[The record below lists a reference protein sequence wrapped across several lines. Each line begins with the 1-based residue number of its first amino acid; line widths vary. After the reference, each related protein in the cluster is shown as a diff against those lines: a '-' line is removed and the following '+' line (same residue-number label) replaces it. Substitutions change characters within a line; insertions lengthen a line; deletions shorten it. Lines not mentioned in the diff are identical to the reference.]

1 MIMILIPKIT
11 KFMPISFRL
20 HPLAAFIH
28 AAVLA
33 CSTTAVAAPE
43 DDLVPDAPVPT
54 VTVSAARDNGFVAQ
68 HAAASTKSDASLYD
82 TPQAISVLT
91 RAYLDA
97 RQVTSLNEAIQT
109 TAGVAS
115 GGYGRR
121 GWDDYTIR
129 GQRASESL
137 YVDGLKLGQSNYVA
151 QEVFGVDSIEVVK
164 GPASINFGQMQP
176 GGIVNMISKRPR
188 ARAFNEVGF
197 TVGNYGYRQASF
209 DVGRPLDAANG
220 KAAFRVA
227 GMLLNADD
235 ATDAVW
241 YKNRYLAPSLSLDLG
256 ARTDFTLLTA
266 FNQRQYLR
274 QQGIPVLASLLAA
287 PGKAVPRSLFTSDP
301 SVGPYNAIQRTIG
314 YALTHRFDSGWTLH
328 QNLRLLDLTL
338 DGALVNVTGAVQAN
352 GNIARNVLLQ
362 DIGERSAA
370 LDTYAARTYLVGATA
385 HTVMA
390 GVDLNRD
397 NARTT
402 SLRCAI
408 GALNVYAPV
417 YGKAYSACASQT
429 NEKNELSYVAV
440 YLRDQ
445 IRFNERWMLNLAA
458 RHDRASTTLRL
469 LTPGTAT
476 DQDSHATTGNVALRY
491 QATPHV
497 APYVSYATSFL
508 PVAGSDIAQN
518 PFKPE
523 QGKQAELGAKF
534 QTADQRFGATVAY
547 YTLRRTNVTVSDLN
561 NTGYSVQV
569 GEQRSQ
575 GFEAEVVANLRNGWD
590 LSAALSTVDART
602 TDDTTAANIGKRIQN
617 VPGRSSSLLANYQF
631 DGALAGLRA
640 GVGLRHE
647 SDKTSPAVIFAVPA
661 YTVADASLSYQGRG
675 YRVMANVKNVFG
687 KDYYAGVLSANM
699 IAVGDPRTIMVK
711 TVFDF

>member
-1 MIMILIPKIT
+1 MST
-11 KFMPISFRL
+11 SFRVR
-20 HPLAAFIH
+20 PLALFIH
-28 AAVLA
+28 FAIFASAAAAEPVPETVVEA
-33 CSTTAVAAPE
+33 AAETAT
-43 DDLVPDAPVPT
+43 PDFDAAPVPT
-54 VTVSAARDNGFVAQ
+54 VTVSAARDKGFIAD
-68 HAAASTKSDASLYD
+68 HAASSTKSDATLFA

-188 ARAFNEVGF
+188 AQAFGEAGVTLGS
-197 TVGNYGYRQASF
+197 YGYRQGSI
-209 DVGRPLDAANG
+209 DVGRPLGATG
-220 KAAFRVA
+220 KAALRVA
-227 GMLLNADD
+227 AMVSNADD
-235 ATDAVW
+235 ATDRVW

-287 PGKAVPRSLFTSDP
+287 PGKEAPRSLFTSDP
-301 SVGPYNAIQRTIG
+301 SVGPYNAIQRSVG
-314 YALTHRFDSGWTLH
+314 YALQHRFDSGWTLH

-338 DGALVNVTGAVQAN
+338 TGALANVTGPVQAN

-370 LDTYAARTYLVGATA
+370 LDTYMARAFTLGTTT

-397 NARTT
+397 HARTW
-402 SLRCAI
+402 SQRCAI

-417 YGKAYSACASQT
+417 YGKAYSACATQT
-429 NEKNELSYVAV
+429 REKNELSYAAV

-445 IRFNERWMLNLAA
+445 IAFNEQWSLQAAA

-476 DQDSHATTGNVALRY
+476 EQNSHATTGSLALRY
-491 QATPHV
+491 QATPNL
-497 APYVSYATSFL
+497 APYLSYATSFL
-508 PVAGSDIAQN
+508 PVAGSDIAQT

-523 QGKQAELGAKF
+523 QGRQAEFGAKF
-534 QTADQRFGATVAY
+534 QSTDQRFGATVAY
-547 YTLRRTNVTVSDLN
+547 YRLNRTNVTVSDLN

-569 GEQRSQ
+569 GAQRSE
-575 GFEAEVVANLRNGWD
+575 GFEAELVANLRNGWD
-590 LSAALSTVDART
+590 LSAAFSTVDART
-602 TDDTTAANIGKRIQN
+602 TEDSTRANIGKRIQN

-631 DGALAGLRA
+631 DGALAGWRA
-640 GVGLRHE
+640 GAGLRHE
-647 SDKTSPAVIFAVPA
+647 SDKTSPAIAFAVPA

-675 YRVMANVKNVFG
+675 YRVMVNAKNLFG
-687 KDYYAGVLSANM
+687 KDYYAGVLSANI

-711 TVFDF
+711 TVVDF

>member
-1 MIMILIPKIT
+1 
-11 KFMPISFRL
+11 MPIPLRV
-20 HPLAAFIH
+20 HPLAAVILVFSTRALAAH
-28 AAVLA
+28 AGEPALDDA
-33 CSTTAVAAPE
+33 DAA
-43 DDLVPDAPVPT
+43 VPT
-54 VTVSAARDNGFVAQ
+54 VTVSAARDNGFIAKS
-68 HAAASTKSDASLYD
+68 AASSTKSDDSLYE
-82 TPQAISVLT
+82 TPQSISVLT

-109 TAGVAS
+109 SPGVSS

-121 GWDDYTIR
+121 GWDDFTIR
-129 GQRASESL
+129 GQRSSESL

-151 QEVFGVDSIEVVK
+151 QEVFGVDSIEIVK

-188 ARAFNEVGF
+188 AQAFNEAGF
-197 TVGNYGYRQASF
+197 TVGNYGYRQGTF
-209 DVGRPLDAANG
+209 DIGRPLSGNG

-227 GMLLNADD
+227 GMMSNADD
-235 ATDAVW
+235 ATDGVW

-256 ARTDFTLLTA
+256 ARTDFTVLAA

-287 PGKAVPRSLFTSDP
+287 PGREAPRSLLTSDP
-301 SVGPYNAIQRTIG
+301 SVGPYNAIQRTVG
-314 YALTHRFDSGWTLH
+314 YALTHRFDGGWTLH

-338 DGALVNVTGAVQAN
+338 DGGLVNVTGAVQAN

-370 LDTYAARTYLVGATA
+370 LDTYVARSFAFGRTS

-417 YGKAYSACASQT
+417 YGKAYSACATQT
-429 NEKNELSYVAV
+429 NEKNALSYVAV

-445 IRFNERWMLNLAA
+445 IRFNEQWSLNLAA
-458 RHDRASTTLRL
+458 RHDRATTTLRL

-476 DQDSHATTGNVALRY
+476 DQDSSATTGSVALRY
-491 QATPHV
+491 QATPNV
-497 APYVSYATSFL
+497 APYISYATSFL
-508 PVAGSDIAQN
+508 PVAGSDVAQN

-523 QGKQAELGAKF
+523 QGKQGEVGAKF
-534 QTADQRFGATVAY
+534 QTTDQRFGATVAY
-547 YTLRRTNVTVSDLN
+547 YTLTRTNVTVTDLN

-569 GEQRSQ
+569 GAQRSN

-590 LSAALSTVDART
+590 VSASVSTVDART

-617 VPGRSSSLLANYQF
+617 VPGRASSVLANYQF
-631 DGALAGLRA
+631 KGAWSGLRA
-640 GVGLRHE
+640 GAGVRHE
-647 SDKTSPAVIFAVPA
+647 SDKTSPAIAFSVPA

-675 YRVMANVKNVFG
+675 YRVMANVKNLFG